1 MKPVIGSTASLQ
13 KYNPEIEIP
22 TKSTHLGGNES
33 DKRILKLSDRL
44 KNMRQVSF
52 SIIFEYKYKIKFV
65 IFERFYFF

>member
-13 KYNPEIEIP
+13 KYNPEIEIS

-44 KNMRQVSF
+44 KNMRQVS
-52 SIIFEYKYKIKFV
+52 I
-65 IFERFYFF
+65 